1 MKKEMIYEG
10 KAKQVFATDDPSKVI
25 IHYKDAATAGN
36 GAKKADIDNKGVLN
50 NSITTVIFNRLKE
63 AGIPTHHIETLNDRD
78 QLCEKVDIV
87 PLEVIVRN
95 VIAGSMA
102 KRLGIEEGTP
112 APNTIFEICYKEDAL
127 GDPLI
132 NDHHAV
138 ALGAATYDELA
149 EIYRLTGKINE
160 ELKKLFAEVGIRLID
175 FKIEFGRTNDG
186 RIILADEISPDT
198 CRLWDAE
205 TNEKL
210 DKDRFRRD
218 MGKVIEAYEEI
229 CRRVTK
235 NQA

>member
-1 MKKEMIYEG
+1 MMEKKEMLYEG
-10 KAKQVFATDDPSKVI
+10 KAKQVFATDDPAKVI
-25 IHYKDAATAGN
+25 IYYKDAATAGN
-36 GAKKADIDNKGVLN
+36 GAKKADIENKGVLN
-50 NSITTVIFNRLKE
+50 NSITTVIFNKLKE
-63 AGIPTHHIETLNDRD
+63 AGIPTHHIETLNERE
-78 QLCEKVDIV
+78 QLCYKVDIV

-112 APNTIFEICYKEDAL
+112 SPNTIFEICYKEDAL

-138 ALGAATYDELA
+138 ALGAASYDELK
-149 EIYRLTGKINE
+149 EIYTLTGKINE
-160 ELKKLFAEVGIRLID
+160 ILKDLFASVGIRLID
-175 FKIEFGRTNDG
+175 FKIEFGRTPDG
-186 RIILADEISPDT
+186 KILLADEISPDT
-198 CRLWDAE
+198 CRLWDMK

-229 CRRVTK
+229 SNRLGK
-235 NQA
+235 

>member
-1 MKKEMIYEG
+1 MLYEG
-10 KAKQVFATDDPSKVI
+10 KAKQVYATDEPDKVI

-36 GAKKADIDNKGVLN
+36 GAKKADIDNKGILN
-50 NSITTVIFNRLKE
+50 NRITTIIFNKLKE

-78 QLCEKVDIV
+78 QLCLKVDIV

-138 ALGAATYDELA
+138 ALGAATYDELK
-149 EIYRLTGKINE
+149 EIYSITARINE
-160 ELKKLFAEVGIRLID
+160 VLKEFFASVGIRLID
-175 FKIEFGRTNDG
+175 FKIEFGRTPDG
-186 RIILADEISPDT
+186 KIILADEISPDT
-198 CRLWDAE
+198 CRFWDAK

-229 CRRVTK
+229 WQRVTK